1 MLEMGII
8 EPSTA
13 AYASPIVMVRKP
25 DGSNRVCVD
34 YRKLNKITVFNPEP
48 MPRMEEIFAELSGSN
63 FYSKFDLSKGYWQIP
78 MKAEDRDVTTFI
90 THRGLFRFKVM
101 PYGLVTA
108 PATFSRLMRKLLDQL
123 KQLKNYLDD
132 VLAHSEAWTGHIQ
145 TLREFFTRVQEANF
159 VLRPSK
165 CFVGFYSLNFFGHNV
180 GSQGLGPTSEML
192 DKIHRAPPPTTKKQL
207 RSFLGLVGYYRSFV
221 PNFAAIAVPL
231 TDLTSKGASNILVW
245 GEAQQK
251 AFVSLKNYVCNPPVL
266 KLPDVSKEFILQTDA
281 SCEGLG
287 AVLLQEE
294 NGVKHPIAFAS
305 KKLLPRECNYSTI
318 EREALAIVW
327 GVQKFERFLYGQH
340 FILETD
346 HQPLQYLNNAKFQNG
361 RLMRWAL
368 ALQPY
373 RFTVHAIKGCQNV
386 GADFLSRHAC

>member
-1 MLEMGII
+1 
-8 EPSTA
+8 
-13 AYASPIVMVRKP
+13 
-25 DGSNRVCVD
+25 
-34 YRKLNKITVFNPEP
+34 
-48 MPRMEEIFAELSGSN
+48 
-63 FYSKFDLSKGYWQIP
+63 
-78 MKAEDRDVTTFI
+78 
-90 THRGLFRFKVM
+90 
-101 PYGLVTA
+101 
-108 PATFSRLMRKLLDQL
+108 
-123 KQLKNYLDD
+123 
-132 VLAHSEAWTGHIQ
+132 
-145 TLREFFTRVQEANF
+145 
-159 VLRPSK
+159 
-165 CFVGFYSLNFFGHNV
+165 
-180 GSQGLGPTSEML
+180 
-192 DKIHRAPPPTTKKQL
+192 
-207 RSFLGLVGYYRSFV
+207 
-221 PNFAAIAVPL
+221 
-231 TDLTSKGASNILVW
+231 
-245 GEAQQK
+245 
-251 AFVSLKNYVCNPPVL
+251 VCNPPVL

-294 NGVKHPIAFAS
+294 NGVKHPVAFAS
-305 KKLLPRECNYSTI
+305 KKLLSRERNYSTI